1 MKSAFEL
8 VPTSRRS
15 ELTLWNP
22 SQFNVREMNSLHD
35 LLLYIKASEFE
46 SELSADSSLTDFQVH
61 H

>member
-8 VPTSRRS
+8 VSTSRRS

-22 SQFNVREMNSLHD
+22 SQFNVRKMNSLHD

-46 SELSADSSLTDFQVH
+46 SELSADSSLKDFQVH